1 MFRCAQALQT
11 LRRNNAGG
19 AWNHAFFF
27 QCMAPTAA
35 GSNASANAPEKDGPL
50 AKAIDASFGNF
61 SAFKA
66 NFSEGAAKRFG
77 SGFEWLIVETDSG
90 DKLATTSTANQVG
103 RCFAACKAGALSWCS
118 ATAYVHSS
126 TCRECIYQH
135 DLAAFVPLHAE
146 FVGIS

>member
-1 MFRCAQALQT
+1 MYTFHVIFRCAQASEA

-27 QCMAPTAA
+27 QCMAPPAA
-35 GSNASANAPEKDGPL
+35 GSNATANAPAANGPL

-77 SGFEWLIVETDSG
+77 SGFDWLIVENDNG
-90 DKLATTSTANQVG
+90 DKLATTSTANQVDPG
-103 RCFAACKAGALSWCS
+103 SC
-118 ATAYVHSS
+118 
-126 TCRECIYQH
+126 
-135 DLAAFVPLHAE
+135 
-146 FVGIS
+146 